1 MTGNPFTRNYMAD
14 LIIWKFDNVITKN
27 LFDKEAYDEMLV
39 RLNKLTPGS
48 QRLWGK
54 MNVSQML
61 AHCKA
66 AFKVPLSDKPLPKL
80 FPLSLIGP
88 LLKSKLYNDTPW
100 SHGLP
105 TAPEFKITDERD
117 FETEKKGLLELVN
130 KFYTSG
136 PGGTGKYPH
145 PVFGKFTSEQW
156 GKAMWKHLDHH
167 MRQFGV

>member
-1 MTGNPFTRNYMAD
+1 MQ
-14 LIIWKFDNVITKN
+14 VKN
-27 LFDKEAYDEMLV
+27 LFNKEAYDEMLL

-48 QRLWGK
+48 QRQWGK

-66 AFKVPLSDKPLPKL
+66 AFRVPLTDKPLPKL
-80 FPLSLIGP
+80 FPLNLIGWMF
-88 LLKSKLYNDTPW
+88 KNKLHNDTPW
-100 SHGLP
+100 KPGLP
-105 TAPEFKITDERD
+105 TSPEFKIKDERD

-130 KFYTSG
+130 KFHTVG
-136 PGGTGKYPH
+136 PTGAGKYPH
-145 PVFGKFTSEQW
+145 PVFGKFTPEQW